1 MAAIVCQSSR
11 IHRLML
17 ASPKPPPQQPF
28 KSCLWENNYSYKP
41 DTTTAWTSIEALSST
56 VSNYEYEVSLL
67 RLSPKSLELCTENL
81 GNETG
86 CDDIITETGIELL
99 SSSSSSSTRE
109 QKSRKAR
116 EAARSF
122 PPPLTTIRGSESIR
136 VRPHREGGRLVLQL
150 TKVPSCFQAQRS
162 PGRLRL
168 CFWTD
173 IQTQEHEDEEDDDG
187 RGWEHTKGCNSWVEN
202 NYERQISRCKEEANK
217 SNCFFHQHDYLSL
230 AHLGALVKFGQFA
243 WMHELSNKWK
253 IQCSLDPPP
262 YPPKLGHK
270 HLALEGGDKIG
281 EVNQSTRYLVRLQVP
296 PEDTHDSMK
305 AFLWAVAI
313 SITVFAT
320 LHKTIYTIAE
330 NCNSAKSIKDQL
342 LRMISKNFME
352 VARPP
357 N

>member
-99 SSSSSSSTRE
+99 SSSSSSSSSSTRE

-202 NYERQISRCKEEANK
+202 NYERQISRCKEEG
-217 SNCFFHQHDYLSL
+217 HDHENNDFLINWGESR
-230 AHLGALVKFGQFA
+230 LV
-243 WMHELSNKWK
+243 
-253 IQCSLDPPP
+253 
-262 YPPKLGHK
+262 
-270 HLALEGGDKIG
+270 
-281 EVNQSTRYLVRLQVP
+281 
-296 PEDTHDSMK
+296 
-305 AFLWAVAI
+305 
-313 SITVFAT
+313 AT
-320 LHKTIYTIAE
+320 
-330 NCNSAKSIKDQL
+330 S
-342 LRMISKNFME
+342 
-352 VARPP
+352 
-357 N
+357 